1 MNRIIRAS
9 AAAIALAGLA
19 AAGAAL
25 GQPAWHKSKY
35 GEQDTLGAVNNLSAE
50 GVKRAAR
57 LIKTGKTY
65 SLAIPTGP
73 DSPAYGARRYEV
85 TITPAPGGDTR
96 PNGSERVT
104 SHDERVTTSM
114 GIGTQLDGLGHL
126 GVDHHYYN
134 GFTGADLNTA
144 QGFKKLELSNIP
156 PIVTRGV
163 LIDMTKHFKRDLVV
177 GDVFNRAEIEA
188 AAKAQGIKIGKGDV
202 VLFHTGWMRM
212 IATDKALYNR
222 SEPGLGVEGAQH
234 LADLGVVAI
243 GADTIALEALPA
255 PQGQGTFAVHQTLLA
270 KNGVHI
276 LENVNTGPL
285 AADGVK
291 AFLFVLGQPR
301 FVGTVQVVVNPIAI
315 R

>member
-1 MNRIIRAS
+1 MVVTS
-9 AAAIALAGLA
+9 LAVVA
-19 AAGAAL
+19 AAGFAVA
-25 GQPAWHKSKY
+25 QPDWHASKY
-35 GEQDTLGAVNNLSAE
+35 GEADTLGAVNNLSPE
-50 GVKRAAR
+50 GVKQAAR
-57 LIKTGKTY
+57 LIRTGKTY

-73 DSPAYGARRYEV
+73 ESPAYGSRKYEV
-85 TITPAPGGDTR
+85 SISPAPGGNTT

-104 SHDERVTTSM
+104 SHDERVVTSM

-134 GFTGADLNTA
+134 GLHAAELNTP

-163 LIDMTKHFKRDLVV
+163 VIDMARHFGKPNLVV

-188 AAKAQGIKIGKGDV
+188 AAKAQGVRIRKGDV
-202 VLFHTGWMRM
+202 VLFHTGWMDSTMNTNR
-212 IATDKALYNR
+212 ALYNAN
-222 SEPGLGVEGAQH
+222 EPGLGVGGAQY
-234 LADLGVVAI
+234 LADLGVVAV
-243 GADTIALEALPA
+243 GADSIALEALPA

-276 LENVNTGPL
+276 LENINTGPL
-285 AADGVK
+285 VRDKVSE
-291 AFLFVLGQPR
+291 FMFVLGQPR